1 MITALKRRTLH
12 SKNSPAEPTTRA
24 TEPSAVMPDDSLPPL
39 DLLDARLP
47 DRPDEVAGSQETAD
61 RIAAQFRQRGIDAS
75 FVGTDVATRMVTYRF
90 RLAETGF
97 DQVARADDLLCRM
110 VSMAAATSGVSIQAP
125 IPDSAEIAVH
135 LPRKE
140 AGVIRLTPFVTEAR
154 RLGHRV
160 PFCLG
165 EDYLGLPHVA
175 DLATACHQLVAG
187 QTGSGKSIFLSA
199 GVLTLAMSVRPEDVR
214 LVLIDGKG
222 LDLTVFD
229 RLPHNACPVI
239 TDPAQAVKALA
250 WLNGEM
256 DRRRRLI
263 REQAAQDIWSL
274 NDLQGS
280 QGQAIPALVLM
291 IDEFQAILAEPDADG
306 LLKRLA
312 QQGRACG
319 IFVVLATQRPSVDIL
334 QGSTKTNVPGR
345 VCFRLPSQVDSRV
358 VLDQGG
364 AEQLVRPG
372 DLLAIQSSIGKPVR
386 LQAPL
391 PSAGEVKRIGE
402 FFADDRPCHLPDLV
416 QAVDGGTSS
425 SLTRLYSTACYEG
438 DDRGDDEL
446 FTPSIFVP
454 VRVDEKTVLRK
465 LRREFPGRDW
475 SVQLV
480 YRPMLLAETER
491 KALLLYDFTSRS
503 LVTHL
508 APWRAV
514 GISHLLACTAEEL
527 QVLAA
532 LRRMPRK
539 LRSLIEITAWLGTQG
554 HPDANILDPMVQG
567 LVSPN
572 YRLNGAFQSVPALAE
587 SVSPSPI
594 PADSVTIQPVR
605 VREADQAKLD
615 LRRVLT
621 LLWGA
626 PLDSARLVG
635 LPVWSTQAPARMNL
649 PAATSWR
656 WQLPSPMIGT

>member
-1 MITALKRRTLH
+1 
-12 SKNSPAEPTTRA
+12 
-24 TEPSAVMPDDSLPPL
+24 MPDDSLPPL
-39 DLLDARLP
+39 DLLDAQP
-47 DRPDEVAGSQETAD
+47 PGGNDEVAGSQETAD

-75 FVGTDVATRMVTYRF
+75 CVGTDVATRIVTYRF
-90 RLAETGF
+90 RLTEAGF

-110 VSMAAATSGVSIQAP
+110 VSMATETSGVSIQAP

-135 LPRKE
+135 LPRKV
-140 AGVIRLTPFVTEAR
+140 ADAVRLALFVAEAR
-154 RLGHRV
+154 RTGYRV
-160 PFCLG
+160 PLCLG
-165 EDYLGLPHVA
+165 EDYLGMPRVA
-175 DLATACHQLVAG
+175 DLATECHQLVAG

-199 GVLTLAMSVRPEDVR
+199 AVLTLAMSVRPEDVR

-222 LDLTVFD
+222 LDLTIFD
-229 RLPHNACPVI
+229 QLPHNACPVI

-256 DRRRRLI
+256 DRRRQLI
-263 REQAAQDIWSL
+263 REQATPDIWSL
-274 NDLQGS
+274 NEHRDTQTKN
-280 QGQAIPALVLM
+280 IPALVLM

-364 AEQLVRPG
+364 AEQLVSPG
-372 DLLAIQSSIGKPVR
+372 DLLAIQPSIGRPVR

-391 PSAGEVKRIGE
+391 PSAGEVQRIGE
-402 FFADDRPCHLPDLV
+402 FFANDRPCHLPELV
-416 QAVDGGTSS
+416 QAIDGGTRSS
-425 SLTRLYSTACYEG
+425 PASLTATARYEDQG
-438 DDRGDDEL
+438 RCDEEL
-446 FTPSIFVP
+446 VWPSIFLP

-465 LRREFPGRDW
+465 LRREFPGREW
-475 SVQLV
+475 LV
-480 YRPMLLAETER
+480 ELAYRPMLLAEMDR
-491 KALLLYDFTSRS
+491 KALLLYDFESQS

-514 GISHLLACTAEEL
+514 EIGRLLDCTTEEL

-539 LRSLIEITAWLGTQG
+539 LRSLTEITAWVEDQDR
-554 HPDANILDPMVQG
+554 PDANLVDLVVRG

-572 YRLNGAFQSVPALAE
+572 YRLDHGFQSVPALAA
-587 SVSPSPI
+587 SVFPSPI
-594 PADSVTIQPVR
+594 PADPVAVQPVL
-605 VREADQAKLD
+605 VRDAGQAKLD

-621 LLWGA
+621 LLWGS
-626 PLDSARLVG
+626 PLDSVRLVG
-635 LPVWSTQAPARMNL
+635 LPVWGTHGPARMNL
-649 PAATSWR
+649 PAGTPWR
-656 WQLPSPMIGT
+656 WRLPAPRIGT